1 MRRLQ
6 GYTEGPSIYGNTI
19 NLNVMGFEWTDRLAM
34 KFARVCS
41 EGSYGNYEGCKTME
55 SKLEVFKKLNSTEV
69 SKESI
74 LQLTGGEFTEW
85 YMGLDEEGKK
95 KYREIFNELQ
105 QDYDKNKSV
114 G

>member
-1 MRRLQ
+1 
-6 GYTEGPSIYGNTI
+6 
-19 NLNVMGFEWTDRLAM
+19 
-34 KFARVCS
+34 
-41 EGSYGNYEGCKTME
+41 ME

-69 SKESI
+69 SKESV